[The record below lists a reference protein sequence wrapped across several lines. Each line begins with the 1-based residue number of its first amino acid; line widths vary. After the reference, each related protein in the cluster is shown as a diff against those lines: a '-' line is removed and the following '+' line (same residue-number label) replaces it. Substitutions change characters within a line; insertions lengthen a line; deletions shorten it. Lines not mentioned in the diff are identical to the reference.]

1 MKKIKILVLS
11 VLMFLGM
18 AFAAPT
24 VRAEGEITTE
34 TPITETITIEE
45 PVEVT
50 EPEITLPAE
59 WADLT
64 PEEIAALVLEAQDE
78 TKALVDRVFAW
89 IGGFAGLSAV
99 LAFVFKWLKDRGYLN
114 ALRTQIDAAL
124 ASNVGLAAK
133 FDTVVEKLMLS
144 EKREAALEKT
154 VVSLITLSAID
165 PALKAQVLKGLAEDT
180 LSVKDV
186 IDAGLLTAAQQSESN
201 AVVVENINVAT
212 QSLLEKLAS
221 K

>member
-1 MKKIKILVLS
+1 MKKIKILVLAL
-11 VLMFLGM
+11 LMAFGM

-24 VRAEGEITTE
+24 VRAEGEITTTE
-34 TPITETITIEE
+34 TPITEEVIET
-45 PVEVT
+45 T
-50 EPEITLPAE
+50 EPEVVLPAE
-59 WADLT
+59 WEDLT
-64 PEEIAALVLEAQDE
+64 PEEIAALLLEAQDE

-99 LAFVFKWLKDRGYLN
+99 LAFVFKWFKDRGYLN
-114 ALRTQIDAAL
+114 TIKSQIDATL
-124 ASNVGLAAK
+124 ASNVGLASK
-133 FDTVVEKLMLS
+133 FDAVVEKLMLS

-165 PALKAQVLKGLAEDT
+165 PALKAQVLEGLAKDT
-180 LSVKDV
+180 ISVKDV

>member
-34 TPITETITIEE
+34 TPITETITTEE

-64 PEEIAALVLEAQDE
+64 PEEIACISCLKRKMKQKHLSTEYLLGLVCGI
-78 TKALVDRVFAW
+78 KCC
-89 IGGFAGLSAV
+89 IG
-99 LAFVFKWLKDRGYLN
+99 
-114 ALRTQIDAAL
+114 IC
-124 ASNVGLAAK
+124 
-133 FDTVVEKLMLS
+133 
-144 EKREAALEKT
+144 
-154 VVSLITLSAID
+154 I
-165 PALKAQVLKGLAEDT
+165 
-180 LSVKDV
+180 
-186 IDAGLLTAAQQSESN
+186 
-201 AVVVENINVAT
+201 
-212 QSLLEKLAS
+212 
-221 K
+221 